1 MAVNT
6 MGIQDAYALIA
17 ELHLQATGRKV
28 LTPVN
33 TVDFISVAQATLQNG
48 YEPVLNAISQFIGR
62 TLVAVR
68 PYDRKFKGLEN
79 SAERWGGIIRK
90 LSFADRD
97 PISNP
102 SFTLTEGGT
111 VDQFSIRKP
120 KVLETR
126 YVGSDIW
133 QGQYT
138 ITTRQLELAFSGP
151 EEFARFMSGLMS
163 HFANERE
170 QWLEEM
176 SRITLVNF
184 MGALNVLGTGHVIH
198 LLTEY
203 NNALGLTGSD
213 ALTAQTVRQP
223 ANYPAFVRWMYARVN
238 TLSRMMTE
246 RSELFQQPITGMP
259 ILRHTPVEDQ
269 RIYIDAD
276 LLSHMEA
283 EVLADT
289 YHNNYLSLAETEA
302 VSYWQNIQSPN
313 DISVQPVYTDSNGL
327 VASFPTDVT
336 LTDVVGVMFDRD
348 AVGYNI
354 YQDTLEASPYNAK
367 GQYYNLFNNVRIQ
380 YQNDVTEKGI
390 LLVLD

>member
-28 LTPVN
+28 LTPVS
-33 TVDFISVAQATLQNG
+33 TVDFISVAQATLANG
-48 YEPVLNAISQFIGR
+48 YEPVLNAISQVIGR

-68 PYDRKFKGLEN
+68 PYDRKFKGLEV
-79 SAERWGGIIRK
+79 SADRWGGIIRK

-102 SFTLTEGGT
+102 SFTLTEGAA
-111 VDQFSIRKP
+111 VDQFVVRKP
-120 KVLETR
+120 VVLETR
-126 YVGSDIW
+126 YVGSDLW

-138 ITTRQLELAFSGP
+138 ITTKQLELAFSGP
-151 EEFARFMSGLMS
+151 EEFARFMSGLMT

-176 SRITLVNF
+176 SRITLANF
-184 MGALNVLGTGHVIH
+184 MGALHILGTGHVIH

-203 NNALGLTGSD
+203 NTATGLT
-213 ALTAQTVRQP
+213 LTATTVRQP
-223 ANYPAFVRWMYARVN
+223 ANFPAFAKWCYARVN

-246 RSELFQQPITGMP
+246 RSQLFQQVITGYP
-259 ILRHTPVEDQ
+259 ILRHTPVQDQ
-269 RIYIDAD
+269 RIFLDAD
-276 LLSHMEA
+276 LMSHMEA

-289 YHNNYLSLAETEA
+289 FHDNYLTLADTEA

-313 DISVQPVYTDSNGL
+313 SISVTPVYVDSTGS
-327 VASFPTDVT
+327 VVT
-336 LTDVVGVMFDRD
+336 NAANQAVSNVVGVMFDRD

-354 YQDTLEASPYNAK
+354 YQDTLDASPYNAK

-390 LLVLD
+390 LLLLD

>member
-6 MGIQDAYALIA
+6 MGIQDAYTLIA

-33 TVDFISVAQATLQNG
+33 TIDFISVAQSTLQNG
-48 YEPVLNAISQFIGR
+48 YEPVLNAISQVIGR

-68 PYDRKFKGLEN
+68 PYDRKFKGLES

-102 SFTLTEGGT
+102 SFTLTEGST

-151 EEFARFMSGLMS
+151 EEFARFMSGLMT

-203 NNALGLTGSD
+203 NDATGLE
-213 ALTAQTVRQP
+213 LTAETVRQP

-259 ILRHTPVEDQ
+259 ILRHTPVADQ
-269 RIYIDAD
+269 RIFLDAD

-289 YHNNYLSLAETEA
+289 YHDNYLSMAETEA
-302 VSYWQNIQSPN
+302 VSYWQNIQTPN
-313 DISVQPVYTDSNGL
+313 DISVTPVYIDSTGA
-327 VASFPTDVT
+327 VVT
-336 LTDVVGVMFDRD
+336 NAANQAVSDVVGVMCDRD

-354 YQDTLEASPYNAK
+354 YQDTLDASPYNAK

>member
-28 LTPVN
+28 LTPVS
-33 TVDFISVAQATLQNG
+33 TVDFISVAQATLANG
-48 YEPVLNAISQFIGR
+48 YEPVLNAISQVIGR

-68 PYDRKFKGLEN
+68 PYDRKFKGLET

-90 LSFADRD
+90 LSFADKD

-102 SFTLTEGGT
+102 SFTLTEGAA
-111 VDQFSIRKP
+111 VDQFVVRKP
-120 KVLETR
+120 VVLETR

-138 ITTRQLELAFSGP
+138 ITTKQLELAFSGP
-151 EEFARFMSGLMS
+151 EEFARFMSGLMT

-176 SRITLVNF
+176 SRITLANF
-184 MGALNVLGTGHVIH
+184 MGALHILGTGHVIH

-203 NNALGLTGSD
+203 NTATGLT
-213 ALTAQTVRQP
+213 LTATTVRQP

-246 RSELFQQPITGMP
+246 RSQLFQQVITGYP
-259 ILRHTPVEDQ
+259 ILRHTPVADQ
-269 RIYIDAD
+269 RIFLDAD

-289 YHNNYLSLAETEA
+289 YHDNYLSMAETEA

-313 DISVQPVYTDSNGL
+313 SISVTPVYVDSTGA
-327 VASFPTDVT
+327 VVT
-336 LTDVVGVMFDRD
+336 NAANQAVSNIVGVMFDRD

-354 YQDTLEASPYNAK
+354 YQDTLDASPYNAK

>member
-28 LTPVN
+28 LTPVS
-33 TVDFISVAQATLQNG
+33 TVDFISVAQATLANG
-48 YEPVLNAISQFIGR
+48 YEPVLNAISQVIGR

-68 PYDRKFKGLEN
+68 PYDRKFKGLEV
-79 SAERWGGIIRK
+79 SADRWGGIIRK

-102 SFTLTEGGT
+102 SFTLTEGAA
-111 VDQFSIRKP
+111 VDQFVVRKP
-120 KVLETR
+120 VVLETR
-126 YVGSDIW
+126 YVGSDLW

-138 ITTRQLELAFSGP
+138 ITTKQLELAFSGP
-151 EEFARFMSGLMS
+151 EEFARFMSGLMT
-163 HFANERE
+163 HFSNERE

-176 SRITLVNF
+176 SRITLANF

-203 NNALGLTGSD
+203 NAATGLS
-213 ALTAQTVRQP
+213 LTSTTVRQP
-223 ANYPAFVRWMYARVN
+223 ANFPAFAKWCYARVN

-246 RSELFQQPITGMP
+246 RSQLFQQVITGYP
-259 ILRHTPVEDQ
+259 IMRHTPVQDQ
-269 RIYIDAD
+269 RIFLDAD
-276 LLSHMEA
+276 LMSHMEA

-289 YHNNYLSLAETEA
+289 FHDNYLTLADTEA

-313 DISVQPVYTDSNGL
+313 SISVTPVYIDATGTVVTNAANQAVSN
-327 VASFPTDVT
+327 
-336 LTDVVGVMFDRD
+336 VVGVMFDRD

-354 YQDTLEASPYNAK
+354 YQDTLDASPYNAK

>member
-6 MGIQDAYALIA
+6 MGIQDAYTLIA

-28 LTPVN
+28 LTPVS

-48 YEPVLNAISQFIGR
+48 YEPVLNAISQVIGR

-102 SFTLTEGGT
+102 SFTLTEGST

-138 ITTRQLELAFSGP
+138 ITTKQLELAFSGP
-151 EEFARFMSGLMS
+151 EEFARFMSGLMT

-184 MGALNVLGTGHVIH
+184 MGALNDLGTGHVVH

-203 NNALGLTGSD
+203 NTATGLS
-213 ALTAQTVRQP
+213 LTAQTVRQP

-313 DISVQPVYTDSNGL
+313 DISVTPVYIDSTGA
-327 VASFPTDVT
+327 VVT
-336 LTDVVGVMFDRD
+336 NATNQAVSNVVGVIFDRD